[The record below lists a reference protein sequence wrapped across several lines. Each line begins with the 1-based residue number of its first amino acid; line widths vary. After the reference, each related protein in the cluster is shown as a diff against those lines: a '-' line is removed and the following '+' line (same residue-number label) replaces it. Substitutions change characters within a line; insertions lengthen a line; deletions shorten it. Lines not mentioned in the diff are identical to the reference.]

1 MSAGGIKVSTK
12 REKKCP
18 VLVVTLG
25 DAAGI
30 GPEVIV
36 KALAVEKLRQR
47 ACFFIVGDQRILQQG
62 IEVAGRGFEF
72 EILEHESKARRQ
84 PGKVY
89 MLDQGNLAP
98 GDFAIGQVSAETGRA
113 MGQDLARAVSLVQ
126 DGLAD
131 GMVFG
136 PLTKAALNLGG
147 YEVKDELH
155 YLAQLVKMP
164 AGAVYGE
171 INKMGRLWLGRVT
184 SHVALKDIVLHINKE
199 SILNGLQLLVQT
211 MSSYGGKPPKILV
224 AALNPHAG
232 DGGLFGTEENEIIA
246 PAVSL
251 AQQRGISASGPYPAD
266 TIFLRYIRG
275 QGDGI
280 LAMYHDQGHGPIKV
294 LGLEAGVN
302 ITVGL
307 PVIRTSVDHG
317 TAFDIAGTGVADE
330 RSLIEALRQAVELAP
345 KSQAA

>member
-1 MSAGGIKVSTK
+1 VSTK

-47 ACFFIVGDQRILQQG
+47 ACFFIVGDQRVLQQG

-72 EILEHESKARRQ
+72 EILENGKEARRQ

-98 GDFAIGQVSAETGRA
+98 GDFAIGQVSVETGRA

-164 AGAVYGE
+164 AGAVFGE

-184 SHVALKDIVLHINKE
+184 SHVALKDIVLHINQE

-211 MSSYGGKPPKILV
+211 MSSYGGKPPQILV

-280 LAMYHDQGHGPIKV
+280 LAMYHDQGQIGAKL
-294 LGLEAGVN
+294 LGFNRAVTILA
-302 ITVGL
+302 GL
-307 PVIRTSVDHG
+307 PLVVATPAHG
-317 TAFDIAGTGVADE
+317 SSF
-330 RSLIEALRQAVELAP
+330 ELAG
-345 KSQAA
+345 KGQANEMATQEAIKTAIRLAAKNKRQ